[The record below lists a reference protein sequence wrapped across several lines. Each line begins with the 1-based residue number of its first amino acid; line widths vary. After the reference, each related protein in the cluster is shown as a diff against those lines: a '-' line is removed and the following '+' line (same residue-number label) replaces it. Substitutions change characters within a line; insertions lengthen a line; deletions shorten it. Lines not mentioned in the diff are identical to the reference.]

1 MKKHFLLSALIFSV
15 FILLKPAIIQAQS
28 LTLNDIKTQ
37 MINDW
42 ERAKAYTIDY
52 LNTMPADKYS
62 FKPVDSI
69 RSFAQQMLHLA
80 SGSIFLMS
88 SATDQKPPAA
98 FASNLEHS
106 ATAQTK
112 DSVMYYVTTS
122 YDYCIDAV
130 KTFDVARWGEIKDQR
145 GIKVTRYALMT
156 KAFEHQTHHRGQTTI
171 YIRLQGIRPPQERLF

>member
-1 MKKHFLLSALIFSV
+1 MKRFLSFTLTTMM
-15 FILLKPAIIQAQS
+15 FISLFLCHSLKVNGQAITGEELKAQY
-28 LTLNDIKTQ
+28 IK
-37 MINDW
+37 DW
-42 ERAKAYTIDY
+42 ERAKSYTLDY
-52 LNTMPADKYS
+52 LNTMPAEKYS

-122 YDYCIDAV
+122 
-130 KTFDVARWGEIKDQR
+130 
-145 GIKVTRYALMT
+145 
-156 KAFEHQTHHRGQTTI
+156 
-171 YIRLQGIRPPQERLF
+171 